1 MDTISKNQIKLI
13 NSLSMKKFRKK
24 EGLFFCEGIKIFE
37 TLLNSEFKIH
47 TVFGTNEFADKFFD
61 ELKEL
66 NFVQVT
72 ENELKK
78 ISSLSTPQA
87 VLALVEIPENDLS
100 KVDFLNELTLVLDE
114 IKDPG
119 NLGTIVRIADW
130 FGIKNIVCS
139 TNSVDIYNSKTVQA
153 TMGSIFSVNVFY
165 TNLLQIFENL
175 DENIPIYGTFMD
187 GENIYNKKLS
197 NYGLIVLGNEANGI
211 SENIEKHI
219 TEKISIPTFNK
230 NKSAESLNVSIAK
243 AIICSE
249 FRKN

>member
-1 MDTISKNQIKLI
+1 MDKISKSQIKLV

-24 EGLFFCEGIKIFE
+24 EGLFFCEGIKVFE
-37 TLLNSEFKIH
+37 TLLVSDFNIH
-47 TVFGTNEFADKFFD
+47 TVFGTNEFADKYFK
-61 ELKEL
+61 ELEEL

-78 ISSLSTPQA
+78 ISSFSTPQE
-87 VLALVEIPENDLS
+87 VLAVVEIPENDLL

-139 TNSVDIYNSKTVQA
+139 TDSVDIYNSKTVQA

-165 TNLLQIFENL
+165 TNLLQIFKNL
-175 DENIPIYGTFMD
+175 DKNIPVYGTFMD

-197 NYGLIVLGNEANGI
+197 KYGLIVLGNEANGI
-211 SENIEKHI
+211 SAEIEKNI

-230 NKSAESLNVSIAK
+230 NKTAESLNISVAT

-249 FRKN
+249 FKRF